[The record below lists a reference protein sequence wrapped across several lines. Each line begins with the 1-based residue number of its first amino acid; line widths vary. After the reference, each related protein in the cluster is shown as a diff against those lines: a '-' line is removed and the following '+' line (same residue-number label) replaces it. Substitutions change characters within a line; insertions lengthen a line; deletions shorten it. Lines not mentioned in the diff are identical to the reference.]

1 MIRPDDVIAP
11 AVISPGVIAPFPNA
25 KEAPVISPDE
35 LIVEVADKVE
45 FW

>member
-11 AVISPGVIAPFPNA
+11 DVIAPDVIAPLPNA
-25 KEAPVISPDE
+25 KEAPVIAPNE

-45 FW
+45 F